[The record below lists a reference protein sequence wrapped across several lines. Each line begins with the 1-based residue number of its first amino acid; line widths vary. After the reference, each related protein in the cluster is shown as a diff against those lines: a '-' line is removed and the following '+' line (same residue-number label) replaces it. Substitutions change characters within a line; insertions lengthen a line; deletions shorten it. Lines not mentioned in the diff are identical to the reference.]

1 MQLLKIG
8 GISKRQAS
16 ILHMFIKDA
25 DLIVT
30 AKDIAGRMLISQP
43 TAKKDLSELVKLDL
57 LTEIKLNKQKSGYIK
72 GLDFDSTIDRVI

>member
-8 GISKRQAS
+8 GISSRQAS
-16 ILHMFIKDA
+16 ILHLFIKDA

-30 AKDIAGRMLISQP
+30 AKDIAGRMLVTQP
-43 TAKKDLSELVKLDL
+43 TAKKDLSELVQSGL

-72 GLDFDSTIDRVI
+72 GAYFDSTIDNVL